1 MIFIPRVFCGNHY
14 VNLAYTLSSVKVSR
28 KGKRVVYVNNLNA

>member
-1 MIFIPRVFCGNHY
+1 MIFITRVFCGNHY
-14 VNLAYTLSSVKVSR
+14 INLAYTLTVVRNR